1 MKRQDDLGDA
11 LAALSARAH
20 ENPERAPIGVP
31 PPPETPATP
40 PEGVR
45 TTQHRHERTEARSE
59 AGKGVKTELLV
70 NPHKEPL
77 PWEDAD
83 ERIPAHFTLRAKA
96 PLHAKL
102 VYVADRSLGRPTL
115 HSIAIEI
122 LEQGL
127 NERLRALGIEVK

>member
-11 LAALSARAH
+11 LAALTARAH
-20 ENPERAPIGVP
+20 ENPERPPIGVP
-31 PPPETPATP
+31 EPTETPAKP
-40 PEGVR
+40 PEEAR
-45 TTQHRHERTEARSE
+45 RPEARPEKPEARSE
-59 AGKGVKTELLV
+59 PKKGLKTDSMV
-70 NPHKEPL
+70 NPRKEPL
-77 PWEDAD
+77 PWEGMD

-127 NERLRALGIEVK
+127 NERLRAMGIEVK